1 MAEKKEIKSKETK
14 AKEPKQAKEIETTKE
29 TKLKEPKQAKE
40 IKSKEVQVKEVQNS
54 EEEILAP
61 QSQGNFVYIGKKE
74 AMAYVLAVVTRFE
87 MGAKEVII
95 KARGKSISRA
105 VDVAEIARNRDNT
118 IKVEGIGIATEEVVT
133 QEGRPLKISSIEI
146 ILKK

>member
-1 MAEKKEIKSKETK
+1 MAEKSTKTKESKVKSTKSKETENIKEVKAKSTESKSKEIKSKETQ
-14 AKEPKQAKEIETTKE
+14 PIEN
-29 TKLKEPKQAKE
+29 
-40 IKSKEVQVKEVQNS
+40 EVLPSNE
-54 EEEILAP
+54 
-61 QSQGNFVYIGKKE
+61 QGHFVYIGKKE

-105 VDVAEIARNRDNT
+105 VDVAEIVRGKDNSVKLVS
-118 IKVEGIGIATEEVVT
+118 INIATEEVVT

-146 ILKK
+146 ILTK